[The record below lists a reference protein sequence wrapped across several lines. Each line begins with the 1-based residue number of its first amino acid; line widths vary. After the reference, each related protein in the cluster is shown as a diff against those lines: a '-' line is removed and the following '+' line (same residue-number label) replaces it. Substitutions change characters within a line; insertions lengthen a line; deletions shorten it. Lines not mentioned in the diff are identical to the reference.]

1 MQMQQGRAAF
11 ANDEQI
17 ALGVEVEPLGL
28 KADVTG
34 QLGEFGVAD
43 RDEAP
48 GADRPA
54 PDRVRRE
61 AEGALV
67 DPVTFV
73 GQEHQMAGLRIE
85 RKIREIGHDRRDLGG
100 RGTLASTSNL
110 PPAFLGWR
118 SQITKSAGLP
128 S

>member
-34 QLGEFGVAD
+34 QLGEFSVAD

-48 GADRPA
+48 GTDPA
-54 PDRVRRE
+54 GPRMR
-61 AEGALV
+61 
-67 DPVTFV
+67 
-73 GQEHQMAGLRIE
+73 
-85 RKIREIGHDRRDLGG
+85 
-100 RGTLASTSNL
+100 AS
-110 PPAFLGWR
+110 
-118 SQITKSAGLP
+118 
-128 S
+128 